1 MILEETAQKTFFS
14 EVIHIFFSDF
24 HSGHMD
30 FLERN
35 YGKNIGIR
43 LRMKDMVRVSP
54 LEEECE
60 ERPESLQNYYDERY

>member
-1 MILEETAQKTFFS
+1 
-14 EVIHIFFSDF
+14 
-24 HSGHMD
+24 MD

-54 LEEECE
+54 LEEERE
-60 ERPESLQNYYDERY
+60 DRPESLQNYYDERY

>member
-1 MILEETAQKTFFS
+1 MAQKNYPILFRSNQYFLFFNA
-14 EVIHIFFSDF
+14 
-24 HSGHMD
+24 GHMD

-54 LEEECE
+54 LEEERE
-60 ERPESLQNYYDERY
+60 DRPESLQNYYDERY

>member
-1 MILEETAQKTFFS
+1 MNKTILFFS
-14 EVIHIFFSDF
+14 EVINNLFDF

-54 LEEECE
+54 LEEERE
-60 ERPESLQNYYDERY
+60 DRPESLQNYYDERY

>member
-1 MILEETAQKTFFS
+1 MNNRQTIAFFS
-14 EVIHIFFSDF
+14 EVLNIFCFNA
-24 HSGHMD
+24 GHMD

-54 LEEECE
+54 LEEERE